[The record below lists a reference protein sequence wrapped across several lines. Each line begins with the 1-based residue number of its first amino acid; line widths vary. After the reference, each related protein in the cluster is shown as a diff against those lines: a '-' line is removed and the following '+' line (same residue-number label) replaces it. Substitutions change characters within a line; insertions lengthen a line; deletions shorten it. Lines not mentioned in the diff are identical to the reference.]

1 MDYMNRYQFWC
12 DADLPDADKAELAAL
27 KGNEEELKGRF
38 GSDLQF
44 GTAGMRGIMG
54 V

>member
-1 MDYMNRYQFWC
+1 MNYLERYEFWC
-12 DADLPDADKAELAAL
+12 ESKLPEDVKAELAEL

-44 GTAGMRGIMG
+44 GTWNS
-54 V
+54 